1 MILYFSAT
9 GNCAFAA
16 KRIAERLGDETLNL
30 RGRFREND
38 RSALRSDKP
47 WVVVAPVY
55 VAEMPRI
62 VSDWLR
68 ETPLEG
74 SRDIFFVFTCA
85 SEMSCS
91 GYFARRL
98 AEEKGMVYHG
108 SASFTMPT
116 NYPIFFTVKPEHE
129 CRRIIREALP
139 VIDRAAEIIALNGII
154 PEKRPSKAIL
164 GCTIP
169 VNDLYYKYFVKA
181 DGFFATDKCIGCGSC
196 AAVCP
201 YVNIRLENGRPVWGG
216 KCTHCMACLSACPVE
231 AIEYGDKTPGKRRYH
246 FPKMDFGGAGRAET
260 NETETKGSGKMKV
273 VLAGAFGHLGADI
286 LRELVGQG
294 HEVVA
299 AGRTVREVPGCTGY
313 TAVAADVQDPKSLRG
328 LCEGADVVISTVGLT
343 KASAEVSCYDVDYQG
358 NMNLLA
364 EAKRAGVKNF
374 AYVSVLKADGNPS
387 VPMLDAKA
395 KFETELKASGLRW
408 VIFRPSGY
416 FYDIAKV
423 FMPMI
428 EKGKVTLLGDKAV
441 HCNVV
446 DTPDFAAF
454 IVDHMNDKG
463 KLYNVGGKE
472 TWSYEE
478 LAKMFFAAAGKEPKI
493 SRAPVWLFDV
503 LAWVNKK
510 KKNGKEAIIRF
521 SKWTLTEEM
530 VGDTVVGDAS
540 FAEYIKNCYRK

>member
-16 KRIAERLGDETLNL
+16 KRIAQKLGDECVNL
-30 RGRFREND
+30 LPKLRED
-38 RSALRSDKP
+38 DHAALRSEKP
-47 WVVVAPVY
+47 WVIVAPVY

-62 VSDWLR
+62 VSAWLKA
-68 ETPLEG
+68 TALEG
-74 SRDIFFVFTCA
+74 SRDIYFVFTCA

-91 GYFARRL
+91 GYFAKQL
-98 AEEKGMVYHG
+98 AEEKGLRYRG
-108 SASFTMPT
+108 SASVTMPT
-116 NYPIFFTVKPEHE
+116 NYPIFFTVKSNYE
-129 CRRIIREALP
+129 CRRIVEDAIP
-139 VIDRAAEIIALNGII
+139 VIDKAAEIIALGGVI
-154 PEKRPSKAIL
+154 PEKKPSRAIL

-169 VNDLYYKYFVKA
+169 VNELYYKYFVKA
-181 DGFFATDKCIGCGSC
+181 DGFYATDACIGCGKC
-196 AAVCP
+196 TTVCP
-201 YVNIRLENGRPVWGG
+201 CANIRLEAGRPVWGD
-216 KCTHCMACLSACPVE
+216 KCTHCMACLSSCPKEAVE
-231 AIEYGDKTPGKRRYH
+231 YRGKTEGKRRYH
-246 FPKMDFGGAGRAET
+246 FPKAVAPAARGVIDNDE
-260 NETETKGSGKMKV
+260 KGKGKMKV

-286 LRELVGQG
+286 LRELVNQG

-299 AGRTVREVPGCTGY
+299 MGRTIRRPKDFEGSY
-313 TAVAADVQDPKSLRG
+313 TAVAADVQDPESLRG
-328 LCEGADVVISTVGLT
+328 LCDGADVLISTVGLT

-374 AYVSVLKADGNPS
+374 AYISVLKADGNPE

-395 KFETELKASGLRW
+395 KFEDELKSSGLGW

-428 EKGKVTLLGDKAV
+428 EKGKVTLLGDKDV

-454 IVDHMNDKG
+454 IVEHMCDEG

-478 LAKMFFAAAGKEPKI
+478 LAKMFFAAAGKEPNI

-530 VGDTVVGDAS
+530 VGDTVVGESS
-540 FAEYIKNCYRK
+540 FAEYIRNCYRK

>member
-16 KRIAERLGDETLNL
+16 KRIAEKLGDETLSL
-30 RGRFREND
+30 LERLREND
-38 RSALRSDKP
+38 HSPLFSEKP
-47 WVVVAPVY
+47 WVVVSPVY
-55 VAEMPRI
+55 VAEMPRLLA
-62 VSDWLR
+62 DWLR
-68 ETPLEG
+68 ATPLEG
-74 SRDIFFVFTCA
+74 SRDIFFVFTAA

-91 GYFARRL
+91 GYFAKKL
-98 AEEKGMVYHG
+98 AEEKGLVYHG
-108 SASFTMPT
+108 SASVTMPT
-116 NYPIFFTVKPEHE
+116 NYPIFFTVKEDYQ
-129 CRRIIREALP
+129 CRKIVEEAIP
-139 VIDRAAEIIALNGII
+139 VIDKAAEIIALGGVI
-154 PEKRPSKAIL
+154 PEKKPSRAIL
-164 GCTIP
+164 GCTVP
-169 VNDLYYKYFVKA
+169 VNELYYKYFVKA
-181 DGFFATDKCIGCGSC
+181 RDFRATDACISCGKCTR
-196 AAVCP
+196 VCP
-201 YVNIRLENGRPVWGG
+201 CANIRLEGGRPVWGER
-216 KCTHCMACLSACPVE
+216 CTHCMACLSACPKE
-231 AIEYGDKTPGKRRYH
+231 AIEYGTVTEGKRRYH
-246 FPKMDFGGAGRAET
+246 FPKGIGAAPAE
-260 NETETKGSGKMKV
+260 EKTEEKKGSGKMKV
-273 VLAGAFGHLGADI
+273 VLTGAFGHLGADI
-286 LRELVGQG
+286 LRELVRQG

-299 AGRTVREVPGCTGY
+299 AGRTIRRPANCEGGY
-313 TAVAADVQDPKSLRG
+313 TAVAADMQDPESLRG
-328 LCEGADVVISTVGLT
+328 LCDGADVVISTVGLT

-364 EAKRAGVKNF
+364 EAKRAGVGQF
-374 AYVSVLKADGNPS
+374 AYVSVLKADGNPA

-395 KFETELKASGLRW
+395 KFEEELKKSGLGW

-428 EKGKVTLLGDKAV
+428 EKGKVTLLGKEDV

-454 IVDHMNDKG
+454 IVEHMCDRG

-478 LAKMFFAAAGKEPKI
+478 LARMFFAAAGKEPNI

-503 LAWVNKK
+503 LAWVNKQ

-530 VGDTVVGDAS
+530 VGDTVVGESS